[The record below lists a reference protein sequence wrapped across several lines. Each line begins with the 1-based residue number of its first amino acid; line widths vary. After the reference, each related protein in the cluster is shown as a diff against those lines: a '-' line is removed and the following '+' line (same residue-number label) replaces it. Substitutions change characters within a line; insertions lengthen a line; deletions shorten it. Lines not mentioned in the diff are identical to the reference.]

1 MADLTSTSVADN
13 YLKSAPGSFYGYQ
26 PQFVSITIASA
37 KLDFTTGYTLKTSK
51 FTKLIRALQTVGS
64 TVIIGKPAVDGAN
77 NVLVVAFDGAT
88 LNKGAGAVTAG
99 TYGALKDAI
108 GDIDGTVAP
117 GDVTIA
123 DLSIEGAAFV

>member
-1 MADLTSTSVADN
+1 MADLLSSTAANN

-37 KLDFTTGYTLKTSK
+37 KLNFTTGYTLKASN

-64 TVIIGKPAVDGAN
+64 TVIVGTPATDGSDN
-77 NVLVVAFDGAT
+77 ILIVAFDGAT
-88 LNKGAGAVTAG
+88 LNKGAGSVTSGA
-99 TYGALKDAI
+99 YGALKDAI

-117 GDVTIA
+117 GDVTIGE
-123 DLSIEGAAFV
+123 LSIVGGAFA

>member
-1 MADLTSTSVADN
+1 MADLTSTTVANN

-37 KLDFTTGYTLKTSK
+37 KLDFTTGYTLKTSN

-64 TVIIGKPAVDGAN
+64 TVIIGTPATSSSN
-77 NVLVVAFDGAT
+77 NILIVAFDGAT

-99 TYGALKDAI
+99 AYGALKDAI

-117 GDVTIA
+117 GDVTVAELAIVG
-123 DLSIEGAAFV
+123 GAFA